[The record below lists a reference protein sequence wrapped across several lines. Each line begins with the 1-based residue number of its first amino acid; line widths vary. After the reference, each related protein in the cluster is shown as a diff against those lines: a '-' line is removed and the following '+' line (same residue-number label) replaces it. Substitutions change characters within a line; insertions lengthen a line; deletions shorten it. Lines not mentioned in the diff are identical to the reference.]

1 MFTKLMFIWY
11 MATGVVV
18 PQSDVDGRNTY
29 AIFFENNTVIDYA
42 YTGEVYSIKVNQT
55 SEDDEEEDDN

>member
-1 MFTKLMFIWY
+1 

-18 PQSDVDGRNTY
+18 PQSDVDGRDTY

-42 YTGEVYSIKVNQT
+42 YTGEVLNWIRTGEFVY
-55 SEDDEEEDDN
+55 DENLKDL

>member
-1 MFTKLMFIWY
+1 MFTKVMFIWY

-18 PQSDVDGRNTY
+18 PQSDVDGRDTY

-42 YTGEVYSIKVNQT
+42 YTGEVLNWIRTGEFVY
-55 SEDDEEEDDN
+55 DENLKDL

>member
-1 MFTKLMFIWY
+1 

-42 YTGEVYSIKVNQT
+42 YTGEVLNWIRTGVFKYN
-55 SEDDEEEDDN
+55 EDLED